1 MAVNLSPYG
10 GVGAQF
16 LDNSGNVLTGGKIYT
31 YAAGTTTPQPTYTT
45 SVGNIPHSNPIIL
58 DAAGRVPSGGEI
70 WLTDGLSYKFI
81 LRDANDVLIATYDNI
96 TGINSNFVAFTNQ
109 QEIQIATA
117 GQTVFDLTT
126 MQYQPGTN
134 NLSVFVDGVNQYGP
148 GAQYAYLETDS
159 DTVTFVNGL
168 HVGAEVKFT
177 TSQLNSSAL
186 QANAFQV
193 SYTPPFTGS
202 AGTNVGAKLAQT
214 VSVKD
219 FGAVGDGITD
229 DSTAIQAAFNAS
241 TNIYFPDGSYL
252 IETGIS
258 VTDDN
263 VAVNFGNAKIING
276 GVTFAFTFGAR
287 NDTPIY
293 STLAIQGGYFEQQ
306 NPLIDANYCYIRIA
320 GTKNFTVKNVG
331 MKDVANGGLYIEAG
345 CENGVV
351 DSVIIEGQSAYSAAS
366 RGIWLAGD
374 TASDYASQL
383 INTTSIT
390 KNATPVPIYAVKNVK
405 IVNCTINAVE
415 YGIYSM
421 NSRQT
426 VVENCTVNISDAPFP
441 KRCIALNNYS
451 PDSKVIGCTL
461 IGDSS
466 STGIL
471 VTQYSQ
477 NVLIANNL
485 FSGTFGGNRDI
496 YVQYLSNALI
506 ENNRFNTESVQNIQV
521 DMGGFAFIKN
531 NYFGRE
537 NYISGRR
544 CVYATPIDPTQAG
557 SGTVG
562 NTAQYIGGVVFQNN
576 ITRQTPLAVF
586 VDTDSFPSA
595 SSNYPAFQYIRV
607 KGNLFMDMNNATTSS
622 DYPLLLTTNVG
633 ALNTTFSFTDNEV
646 VPVTAT
652 NWNTFSVT
660 GGAYQV
666 AGAQAYFRSF
676 LVSVAVSGGAI
687 TVTTGP
693 GMDYSLAVTRS
704 STNLVLT
711 PRSAASSGSPGVPPV
726 IGVVDRGGTIYSF
739 SVVRSGTTYV
749 LSAKDSGGSAI
760 NFSTAAASFDV
771 LLGPEVSA

>member
-1 MAVNLSPYG
+1 MAIVKISDLPMVDEPVQGTDLFVVVQDNVTKKAFASDIQTY
-10 GVGAQF
+10 VGFEEVQ
-16 LDNSGNVLTGGKIYT
+16 T
-31 YAAGTTTPQPTYTT
+31 
-45 SVGNIPHSNPIIL
+45 
-58 DAAGRVPSGGEI
+58 
-70 WLTDGLSYKFI
+70 
-81 LRDANDVLIATYDNI
+81 
-96 TGINSNFVAFTNQ
+96 
-109 QEIQIATA
+109 ATA
-117 GQTVFDLTT
+117 GQTVFNLTT
-126 MQYQPGTN
+126 MTYAAGAN
-134 NLSVFVDGVNQYGP
+134 NLMVFVDGVNQYEGSSY
-148 GAQYAYLETDS
+148 QETDNN
-159 DTVTFVNGL
+159 TVTFTQGL
-168 HVGAEVKFT
+168 HEGALVKFST
-177 TSQLNSSAL
+177 VQTQTSEVANANAVTFL
-186 QANAFQV
+186 QAG
-193 SYTPPFTGS
+193 TGAIPRS
-202 AGTNVGAKLAQT
+202 VQDKERDI

-219 FGAVGDGITD
+219 FGATGDGVTD
-229 DSTAIQAAFNAS
+229 DSAAIQAAFDAS
-241 TNIYFPDGSYL
+241 TNVYFPNGSYL

-258 VTDDN
+258 VTDNN
-263 VAVNFGNAKIING
+263 VFVNFGNAKIING
-276 GVTFAFTFGAR
+276 GVTFAFTFGAT

-351 DSVIIEGQSAYSAAS
+351 DSVIIEGQSAYSPAN

-390 KNATPVPIYAVKNVK
+390 KNATPVPLYAVKNVK

-426 VVENCTVNISDAPFP
+426 VIENCTVNISDAPAP

-496 YVQYLSNALI
+496 YVQYLANAVI
-506 ENNRFNTESVQNIQV
+506 ENNRFNTESVQTIQV
-521 DMGGFAFIKN
+521 DMGGFAFVKN

-576 ITRQTPLAVF
+576 IVRQTPLAVF

-607 KGNLFMDMNNATTSS
+607 KGNFFMDMNNATTSS
-622 DYPLLLTTNVG
+622 DYPLILTTNVG
-633 ALNTTFSFTDNEV
+633 ALNTVFSFTDNEV

-652 NWNTFSVT
+652 NWNTFSIT
-660 GGAYQV
+660 GSAYQV
-666 AGAQAYFRSF
+666 AGTQAYFRSF

-687 TVTTGP
+687 TTTTGV
-693 GMDYSLAVTRS
+693 GMDYSLTVTRS
-704 STNLVLT
+704 GTNLVLT